1 MGVAYREVSM
11 LCEDFIK
18 EPIASKKC
26 VSEGWHN
33 APASCYPFFMSSRFF
48 RKLTT
53 LELEEQILNGGVLVS
68 LIGVLLPWMGGEWL
82 GGDNVTYTGLG
93 FYTSFI
99 GLGVF
104 LLQAFVLLI
113 TIIPLTGGPV
123 LIRRRHREVVRLSA
137 TALASILILTALSV
151 LTKVTFEFSRMEIR
165 FGIYVTLVGSLVATL
180 YAHLRFQEQRKSSV
194 QELFHHPEDMQQV
207 PERNES
213 AAIPPPPPPPRP
225 PEPEEHR
232 LFR

>member
-1 MGVAYREVSM
+1 MPSQ
-11 LCEDFIK
+11 
-18 EPIASKKC
+18 
-26 VSEGWHN
+26 
-33 APASCYPFFMSSRFF
+33 FF

-53 LELEEQILNGGVLVS
+53 LDLEEQILNGSAMVS

-99 GLGVF
+99 GLVVF
-104 LLQAFVLLI
+104 ILQTFILLI
-113 TIIPLTGGPV
+113 TFIPLTGGPV
-123 LIRRRHREVVRLSA
+123 LIKRRHREVVRLS
-137 TALASILILTALSV
+137 TTCLSSILILTALSV

-165 FGIYVTLVGSLVATL
+165 FGIYVTLIGSLVSTL
-180 YAHLRFQEQRKSSV
+180 YAYLRFQEQRKSFV
-194 QELFHHPEDMQQV
+194 QELFHHPEDIEQV

-213 AAIPPPPPPPRP
+213 APVPPPPPPPRA

>member
-1 MGVAYREVSM
+1 
-11 LCEDFIK
+11 
-18 EPIASKKC
+18 
-26 VSEGWHN
+26 
-33 APASCYPFFMSSRFF
+33 MSSPFF

-53 LELEEQILNGGVLVS
+53 LDLEEQILNGSAIVS

-99 GLGVF
+99 GLAVF
-104 LLQAFVLLI
+104 ILQTFILLI
-113 TIIPLTGGPV
+113 TFIPLTGGPV
-123 LIRRRHREVVRLSA
+123 LIKRRHREVVRLS
-137 TALASILILTALSV
+137 TACLSSILILTALSV

-165 FGIYVTLVGSLVATL
+165 FGIYVTLIGSLVSTL
-180 YAHLRFQEQRKSSV
+180 YAYLRFQEQRKSSV
-194 QELFHHPEDMQQV
+194 QELFHHPEDIEQV

-213 AAIPPPPPPPRP
+213 APVPPPPPPPRA

>member
-1 MGVAYREVSM
+1 M
-11 LCEDFIK
+11 L
-18 EPIASKKC
+18 
-26 VSEGWHN
+26 
-33 APASCYPFFMSSRFF
+33 SRLF

-53 LELEEQILNGGVLVS
+53 LELEEQILNGSAIVS

-104 LLQAFVLLI
+104 LLQAFILLI

-123 LIRRRHREVVRLSA
+123 LIKRRHREVVRLA
-137 TALASILILTALSV
+137 TTGLSSILILVALSV
-151 LTKVTFEFSRMEIR
+151 LTKVTLEFSRMEIR

-180 YAHLRFQEQRKSSV
+180 YAYLRFQEQRKSSV
-194 QELFHHPEDMQQV
+194 QELFHHPEDSEQV

-213 AAIPPPPPPPRP
+213 APVPPPPPPPP
-225 PEPEEHR
+225 APEPEEHR